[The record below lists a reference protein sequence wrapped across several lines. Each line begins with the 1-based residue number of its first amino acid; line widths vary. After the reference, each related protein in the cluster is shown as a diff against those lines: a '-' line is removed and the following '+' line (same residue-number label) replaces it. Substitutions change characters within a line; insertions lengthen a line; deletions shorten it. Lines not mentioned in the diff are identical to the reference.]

1 MVSRNVR
8 GQFGS
13 YLCLYIPYIV
23 QRCRVSQKNPM
34 FQVINIK
41 GHLFPE
47 FKEIKT
53 ILKRFSFIA
62 ENSPFQTGFVELQN
76 IVTGLCA
83 NQVVNVDEFFDV
95 GHKILQSMEGKNI
108 FSISFKRSTKVRTLA
123 ASEKQNKIDH
133 EAIDPALLFQRLLL
147 VAKSRELDVVD

>member
-1 MVSRNVR
+1 M
-8 GQFGS
+8 
-13 YLCLYIPYIV
+13 I
-23 QRCRVSQKNPM
+23 SQKNYI

-41 GHLFPE
+41 RHLFPE

-83 NQVVNVDEFFDV
+83 IQVINVDEFLTQDTAEY
-95 GHKILQSMEGKNI
+95 G
-108 FSISFKRSTKVRTLA
+108 R
-123 ASEKQNKIDH
+123 
-133 EAIDPALLFQRLLL
+133 
-147 VAKSRELDVVD
+147 